1 MLYHV
6 TVGGRTLQVRFG
18 SEGVEVDGRPVVADL
33 STLSGTP
40 VWGLRLDGASHR
52 VVAHHV
58 GRGAWNVNVSGHPV
72 AAEVVDERTRAIRE
86 LTGSAA
92 AASGPKP
99 ILAPMPG
106 LVVKVEIS
114 EGDEVQPGQGVVIVE
129 AMKMENELK
138 AQAAGIVGKVHV
150 APGDTVEKGQVLVDF
165 QAPESAEGEGD
176 ARDE

>member
-6 TVGGRTLQVRFG
+6 TVGARTFQVRFG
-18 SEGVEVDGRPVVADL
+18 SEGVEVDGRRVEADF
-33 STLSGTP
+33 STLPSTP

-99 ILAPMPG
+99 ITAPMPG
-106 LVVKVEIS
+106 LVVKVEVG

-138 AQAAGIVGKVHV
+138 AQGAGIVDRVHV

-165 QAPESAEGEGD
+165 RAPEEPEGEGD
-176 ARDE
+176 TR